1 MEDSV
6 KTLAEGQ
13 RLADERMMRV
23 ERALAG
29 LVVKRAEG
37 GSVEGGTAAK
47 GRLSPQEHVRGGDP
61 AVLTKKAE
69 NRVEQE
75 AFLGFLFTMYIL
87 ILLTI
92 TIYQTI
98 DNSNCR

>member
-1 MEDSV
+1 M
-6 KTLAEGQ
+6 
-13 RLADERMMRV
+13 

-29 LVVKRAEG
+29 FMIKRAEG
-37 GSVEGGTAAK
+37 GSLEGGTAAK

-69 NRVEQE
+69 QE
-75 AFLGFLFTMYIL
+75 AFLGFSFTMYIL

-98 DNSNCR
+98 DNTNCR